1 MSFYSGYADHMGQIE
16 SELRNQIMHY
26 DFPLY
31 RLMAYQMGWVD
42 SNGEALAAF
51 SYLESDRI
59 RSLLCILACEGI
71 GGNVAS
77 ALPSAAAV
85 ELLHNFSVIHEDIR
99 AGLPERDYKSTVW
112 WEWGPAQAI
121 NAGDG
126 MHALARLALLS
137 QPDGQLD
144 PVRTLKSVNLLDQ
157 ACLRLCEGQYLDLTY
172 QERVDVTPEAYFR
185 MVEGKSGALMGCAAA
200 LGAIVATGEMATI
213 DALSNF
219 GLKLGVG
226 AQIRRD
232 INDIWRLPDS
242 GESPS
247 PDILNKKK
255 SLPVIYA
262 LQNATGQQKHVLGD
276 IYFRRVMEP
285 DDLGLLIDVLET
297 LGARDYAQEKVDLL
311 KGEAIESLESAT
323 LTTQG
328 KYNLEMLASNILV

>member
-1 MSFYSGYADHMGQIE
+1 
-16 SELRNQIMHY
+16 
-26 DFPLY
+26 
-31 RLMAYQMGWVD
+31 
-42 SNGEALAAF
+42 
-51 SYLESDRI
+51 
-59 RSLLCILACEGI
+59 
-71 GGNVAS
+71 
-77 ALPSAAAV
+77 
-85 ELLHNFSVIHEDIR
+85 
-99 AGLPERDYKSTVW
+99 
-112 WEWGPAQAI
+112 
-121 NAGDG
+121 
-126 MHALARLALLS
+126 
-137 QPDGQLD
+137 
-144 PVRTLKSVNLLDQ
+144 
-157 ACLRLCEGQYLDLTY
+157 
-172 QERVDVTPEAYFR
+172 
-185 MVEGKSGALMGCAAA
+185 
-200 LGAIVATGEMATI
+200 MATI

-297 LGARDYAQEKVDLL
+297 LGARDYAQEKVGLL

-328 KYNLEMLASNILV
+328 KYNLEMLANNILV